1 MMTHEKVKLLEAT
14 CMKCKSKHKC
24 FAYAMEHPNSA
35 IRCLSY
41 GTFKEGFECWKRT
54 LPDHFLDV
62 TKKEQ
67 PGHEK

>member
-1 MMTHEKVKLLEAT
+1 MMTHEKVKLLEET
-14 CMKCKSKHKC
+14 CMKCKSKNKC

-41 GTFKEGFECWKRT
+41 GVFKEGFEFWKRT
-54 LPDHFLDV
+54 LGAHFFDAA
-62 TKKEQ
+62 KKEQ